1 MWWTSHILQSTLGLS
16 YSQLPLVL
24 LEIWLD
30 TYTLREVLLPS
41 LGKGSI
47 GHPPPR
53 PPKMLLCEQGAD
65 RSSGPAGL
73 SSPEEAFLN
82 SVVSSCSSSSLRMK
96 IPRVSLYSW
105 VGKRGSVVDWWG
117 NFHIGSCRDFS
128 PRHQR
133 GTHRVRRLE
142 DMSEE
147 NTFSVKSPSMCQR
160 LTFGTYPTFLEF
172 TTVCLEKWCLFED
185 KE

>member
-1 MWWTSHILQSTLGLS
+1 MNESYSSEYPRFELQSTPSSSTWNLTGHL
-16 YSQLPLVL
+16 YSQ
-24 LEIWLD
+24 
-30 TYTLREVLLPS
+30 
-41 LGKGSI
+41 GSSVAI
-47 GHPPPR
+47 PGEGEHWAPPPR

-73 SSPEEAFLN
+73 SSPGEAFLN